1 MAAGRVDDLLEAIR
15 GLSQDERKELLARA
29 RNDQRTDDEVE
40 EVLSFVGMF
49 ADEPELVDA
58 ICDDAMATREQ
69 VPLRL
74 PSE

>member
-1 MAAGRVDDLLEAIR
+1 VAAGRVDELLKAIR

-29 RNDQRTDDEVE
+29 RSDQLTNYQVD

-49 ADEPELVDA
+49 ADEPEIVDA
-58 ICDDAMATREQ
+58 ICEDAMAAREQ
-69 VPLRL
+69 TPLRL